1 MLWEKIP
8 DAYRTGLCYTDLYES
23 YKRVLP
29 TEQHRPCTKKEG
41 QTNHHPEGTRRCNL
55 TLRQSV
61 GRLVRKALSFSKKLR
76 PHIYAL
82 RLFFVTY
89 NKRAAKRYQTN
100 RTPITPL

>member
-1 MLWEKIP
+1 MGEDSP
-8 DAYRTGLCYTDLYES
+8 GYRTGLCYTDLFKS
-23 YKRVLP
+23 YTSVLP
-29 TEQHRPCTKKEG
+29 IEQHQPCTKKEG
-41 QTNHHPEGTRRCNL
+41 QTNHIERFNL

-89 NKRAAKRYQTN
+89 NKRVAQRYRKTMF
-100 RTPITPL
+100 TPN

>member
-8 DAYRTGLCYTDLYES
+8 PGYRTGLCYTDLYES
-23 YKRVLP
+23 YTRVLP

-41 QTNHHPEGTRRCNL
+41 QTNHIERFNL

-61 GRLVRKALSFSKKLR
+61 GRLVRKALSFSKKIR

-100 RTPITPL
+100 RTPITLL